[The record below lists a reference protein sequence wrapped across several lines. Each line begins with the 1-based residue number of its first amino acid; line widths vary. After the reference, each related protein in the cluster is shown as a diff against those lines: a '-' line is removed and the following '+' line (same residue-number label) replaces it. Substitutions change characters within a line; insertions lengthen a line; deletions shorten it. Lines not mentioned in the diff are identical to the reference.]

1 MSDIDEQPGG
11 RGEGLPASP
20 GEEKWLGGRKWTGI
34 AAVAVLALTLLVGGV
49 VVFSDT
55 RPPPASSPAAT
66 VLGAD
71 SARVAGTPV
80 SDADVVVILSKHQ
93 DQIDDL
99 TTLVEELSAQL
110 AAIRSHLAAG
120 PGWSDD

>member
-1 MSDIDEQPGG
+1 MSTSSAPQPP
-11 RGEGLPASP
+11 RP
-20 GEEKWLGGRKWTGI
+20 G
-34 AAVAVLALTLLVGGV
+34 
-49 VVFSDT
+49 
-55 RPPPASSPAAT
+55 PPAAAT

-99 TTLVEELSAQL
+99 TTLVEDLSAQL
-110 AAIRSHLAAG
+110 AAIRSQLAAG

>member
-1 MSDIDEQPGG
+1 VSTSAAPRSPRPG
-11 RGEGLPASP
+11 P
-20 GEEKWLGGRKWTGI
+20 
-34 AAVAVLALTLLVGGV
+34 
-49 VVFSDT
+49 
-55 RPPPASSPAAT
+55 SPAAT

-71 SARVAGTPV
+71 SARAAGTPV

-99 TTLVEELSAQL
+99 TTLVEDLSAQL

>member
-1 MSDIDEQPGG
+1 M
-11 RGEGLPASP
+11 
-20 GEEKWLGGRKWTGI
+20 
-34 AAVAVLALTLLVGGV
+34 
-49 VVFSDT
+49 
-55 RPPPASSPAAT
+55 
-66 VLGAD
+66 
-71 SARVAGTPV
+71 AGTPV